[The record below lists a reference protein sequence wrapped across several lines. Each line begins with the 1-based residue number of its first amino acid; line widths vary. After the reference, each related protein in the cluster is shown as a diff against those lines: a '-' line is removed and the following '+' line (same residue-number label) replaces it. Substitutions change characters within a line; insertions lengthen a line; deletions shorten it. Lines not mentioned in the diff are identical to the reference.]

1 MNMDVQGIKAEYEVA
16 PTTGT
21 PHIQGAVWFKNKDKK
36 SLAGVRKI
44 LPRAWWEEMYGN
56 WDQQDYC
63 LKDGNVLRNEGTGP
77 KQGAR
82 TDLQRCKR
90 RIDEGATE
98 LELMEEEFGTM
109 SRHHKFLMKYR
120 DLKRR
125 KLCRKWMT
133 QGFWIW
139 GDTGVGKSHEVF
151 KDFDPETTYVL
162 EVEDGGW
169 WDGYQGEEKVIINE
183 FRGQI
188 PYAQLL
194 DLVDK
199 WPKKVKRRCMEPT
212 PFLAKEVWITSSMPP
227 HKIYHRQNEKDD
239 SIRQLERRF
248 IIRELKR

>member
-1 MNMDVQGIKAEYEVA
+1 
-16 PTTGT
+16 
-21 PHIQGAVWFKNKDKK
+21 
-36 SLAGVRKI
+36 
-44 LPRAWWEEMYGN
+44 
-56 WDQQDYC
+56 
-63 LKDGNVLRNEGTGP
+63 
-77 KQGAR
+77 
-82 TDLQRCKR
+82 
-90 RIDEGATE
+90 
-98 LELMEEEFGTM
+98 MEEEFGTM
-109 SRHHKFLMKYR
+109 SRHHKFLSKYR
-120 DLKRR
+120 DMKRR

-133 QGFWIW
+133 QGYWIW

-169 WDGYQGEEKVIINE
+169 WDGYAGEEKVIINE

-188 PYAQLL
+188 PYSQLL

-227 HKIYHRQNEKDD
+227 EKIYHRQNEKDD

-248 IIRELKR
+248 IVKNLK